1 MSELETVYFTEK
13 GVDLLKI
20 FPEVAELQLAMNA
33 GWCWSDV
40 EQYHPTQFAIPRKP
54 TRVVYT
60 SEAEKERLLGT
71 QAPIKVATQ
80 EATQEA
86 THEATATLPETNTV
100 AVETYVANILANLQ
114 EQSQEN
120 RSLDDIAN
128 YIANAIYNAPENLHS
143 AILDGVAQEAV
154 ALIQEPVVSLQ
165 ENRVQEKAEE
175 SGYFASL
182 YNRAYNY
189 LTSWI
194 Y

>member
-1 MSELETVYFTEK
+1 M
-13 GVDLLKI
+13 
-20 FPEVAELQLAMNA
+20 
-33 GWCWSDV
+33 
-40 EQYHPTQFAIPRKP
+40 
-54 TRVVYT
+54 
-60 SEAEKERLLGT
+60 
-71 QAPIKVATQ
+71 
-80 EATQEA
+80 
-86 THEATATLPETNTV
+86 
-100 AVETYVANILANLQ
+100 ANILANLQ

>member
-86 THEATATLPETNTV
+86 TQGATQGATQEAT
-100 AVETYVANILANLQ
+100 
-114 EQSQEN
+114 
-120 RSLDDIAN
+120 
-128 YIANAIYNAPENLHS
+128 
-143 AILDGVAQEAV
+143 QEAT
-154 ALIQEPVVSLQ
+154 QWPS
-165 ENRVQEKAEE
+165 RRMWPTF
-175 SGYFASL
+175 SP
-182 YNRAYNY
+182 
-189 LTSWI
+189 I
-194 Y
+194 YRSSPKKTAP